1 MLLKWEDGGL
11 KFEDVSRE
19 KRRGILYESHVVM
32 WIAMEKKELH
42 DRTSSGRQR
51 WVGLALHWWME
62 LEMVL
67 KMGDDQDATAWL

>member
-42 DRTSSGRQR
+42 DRTSSGLQR
-51 WVGLALHWWME
+51 WVDLALHWWME
-62 LEMVL
+62 LKMVL